1 MHECGCV
8 RSTRSQ
14 RTVSPIMQHAADTT
28 QTMRSHFRQATHL
41 DLYASAQK
49 GVYSWRQAIHLA
61 RQPRRACTANWR
73 GASNALGLV
82 RVSPEGRVQL
92 ERETELVGERG
103 KAVRKE
109 TRRVGRV
116 PVNNTLHVAKV
127 ERALVPA
134 SETRVCSSEMAWL
147 TTRTHCT
154 LPK

>member
-14 RTVSPIMQHAADTT
+14 RRVRPIMQHAADTT
-28 QTMRSHFRQATHL
+28 QITRSHFRQATHL
-41 DLYASAQK
+41 DVCASAQK
-49 GVYSWRQAIHLA
+49 VVYS
-61 RQPRRACTANWR
+61 WR

-103 KAVRKE
+103 KAVREE

-134 SETRVCSSEMAWL
+134 SETRVCG
-147 TTRTHCT
+147 
-154 LPK
+154 